1 MLIAVP
7 PVIGVN
13 PIIRVGLA
21 TRLSTFL
28 S

>member
-13 PIIRVGLA
+13 LIIRVGLA